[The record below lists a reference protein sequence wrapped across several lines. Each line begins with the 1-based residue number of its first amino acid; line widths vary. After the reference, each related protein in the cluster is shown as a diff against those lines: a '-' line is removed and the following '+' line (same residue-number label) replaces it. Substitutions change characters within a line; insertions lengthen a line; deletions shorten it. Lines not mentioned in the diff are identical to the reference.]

1 MNLIVSC
8 FVINNHSDD
17 RVSRAQEDKFQVIW
31 VQNVPLVLAQRN
43 ERYETEYRYS
53 MKCYDVSMCR
63 V

>member
-17 RVSRAQEDKFQVIW
+17 RVLRAQEDKFQVICRGFK
-31 VQNVPLVLAQRN
+31 LILAQRN
-43 ERYETEYRYS
+43 ERYGTEYRYS
-53 MKCYDVSMCR
+53 MKRYDVSMCR